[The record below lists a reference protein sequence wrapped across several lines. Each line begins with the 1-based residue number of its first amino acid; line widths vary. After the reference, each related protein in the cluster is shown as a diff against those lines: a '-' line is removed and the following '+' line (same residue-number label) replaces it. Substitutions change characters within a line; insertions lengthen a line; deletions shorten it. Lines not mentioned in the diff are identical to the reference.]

1 MTQPRAM
8 KMILF
13 DMDNCLF
20 DHLFSLRC
28 AASALQ
34 RCINSHPSVTSRVH
48 CKIPFPR
55 DQSFFHM
62 DEDAALQRTHVDQAE
77 QLFTDHGLPQPSLEE
92 VEALYAIYKDAYG
105 KSRRAAPGS
114 VRAVARLREDGYQ
127 IASMSAHAF
136 EKHEA
141 MARFL
146 GFGDLVDVMVTAPDV
161 ATQHAEDSEL
171 LDYAVGQMHHPALA
185 VVVVRRHN
193 NSAASIS
200 SNPGMTVMLRSSP
213 SPSPSPARH
222 SSQCGGAEQG
232 TRTMASFDQLLDHL
246 HVRTRRF
253 APTISCIRGGSSGST
268 MVLEGFGM
276 DLVTEPRAGGFYV
289 SKRVA
294 RSLVEKMG
302 TVLVHVAQR
311 LHVAALTELGE
322 MMRMIAGAGAAPPPG
337 GAKLRILIPG
347 GGGHQ
352 QAKTTRDESPS
363 PPPPPPCVVVVAV
376 ERRHSI
382 LAEMAR
388 LDLDTDA
395 HTDPILRA
403 TADCLRSHCG
413 HLTREHPRQAMRS
426 LRSAMITVAEAAGL
440 REDLLIAGDN
450 IEPWIGS
457 RTRRGEDK
465 GNGGDDACL
474 PSAFGRD

>member
-1 MTQPRAM
+1 MAQRLTMTQPRAM
-8 KMILF
+8 KTILF

-34 RCINSHPSVTSRVH
+34 RCINSHPSVTSRVP
-48 CKIPFPR
+48 CKIAFSK

-62 DEDAALQRTHVDQAE
+62 DEDATLQTTHVDQAE

-92 VEALYAIYKDAYG
+92 VEALYAVYKDAYG

-127 IASMSAHAF
+127 IASMSSHAL

-146 GFGDLVDVMVTAPDV
+146 GFGDLVDVMVTAPDA
-161 ATQHAEDSEL
+161 ATQHAGDSEL

-193 NSAASIS
+193 NSV

-213 SPSPSPARH
+213 SPSPARH
-222 SSQCGGAEQG
+222 SSQCCRAEQRTR

-253 APTISCIRGGSSGST
+253 APTISCSRGSGSSSSST
-268 MVLEGFGM
+268 VVVLEGFGM

-294 RSLVEKMG
+294 RLLVEKMG
-302 TVLVHVAQR
+302 TVLVHVARR
-311 LHVAALTELGE
+311 LHVAALTELGG
-322 MMRMIAGAGAAPPPG
+322 MMRMIAGAGA
-337 GAKLRILIPG
+337 KLRISIP

-352 QAKTTRDESPS
+352 QQAETTTGDESP
-363 PPPPPPCVVVVAV
+363 PPCVVVVVAV

-403 TADCLRSHCG
+403 TAACLRSHCG

-457 RTRRGEDK
+457 RARTRRGD
-465 GNGGDDACL
+465 N
-474 PSAFGRD
+474 

>member
-34 RCINSHPSVTSRVH
+34 RCINSHPSVTSRVP

-62 DEDAALQRTHVDQAE
+62 DEDATLQRTHVDQAE
-77 QLFTDHGLPQPSLEE
+77 RLFTDHGLPRPSLEE
-92 VEALYAIYKDAYG
+92 VEALYAIYRDAYG

-146 GFGDLVDVMVTAPDV
+146 GFGDLVDVMVAAPDA
-161 ATQHAEDSEL
+161 ATQHAGDSEL
-171 LDYAVGQMHHPALA
+171 LDYAVGQMRHPALA
-185 VVVVRRHN
+185 VVVVRRHSN
-193 NSAASIS
+193 SIS
-200 SNPGMTVMLRSSP
+200 NSGMTVMLRSSP
-213 SPSPSPARH
+213 SPSPSPARR
-222 SSQCGGAEQG
+222 SSQCCRAEQG
-232 TRTMASFDQLLDHL
+232 TRTVASFDQLLDHL

-253 APTISCIRGGSSGST
+253 APTISRSRGGSGSSSSSSSSST
-268 MVLEGFGM
+268 VVLEGFGM

-289 SKRVA
+289 SKGVA

-302 TVLVHVAQR
+302 TVLVHVARR
-311 LHVAALTELGE
+311 LHVAALTELGG
-322 MMRMIAGAGAAPPPG
+322 MMRMIAGAGA
-337 GAKLRILIPG
+337 GAKLRISIPG
-347 GGGHQ
+347 GGGGGHR
-352 QAKTTRDESPS
+352 QAKTTRDDES
-363 PPPPPPCVVVVAV
+363 PPPPRVVVVAV

-382 LAEMAR
+382 LAELAR

-440 REDLLIAGDN
+440 REDLLIAGDD

-457 RTRRGEDK
+457 RTRRGDR
-465 GNGGDDACL
+465 GDRGDAC
-474 PSAFGRD
+474 